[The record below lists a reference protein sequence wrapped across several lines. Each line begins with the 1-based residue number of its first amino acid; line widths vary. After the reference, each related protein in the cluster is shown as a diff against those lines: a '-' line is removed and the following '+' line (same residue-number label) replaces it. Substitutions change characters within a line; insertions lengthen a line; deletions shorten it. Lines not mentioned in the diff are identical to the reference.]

1 MTSSAVVTSPQD
13 LRRSNAATVL
23 RTVWD
28 GAPFTAS
35 DVIATTGLTRSTVLG
50 MCDELVQRGWITE
63 LEDARSA
70 GTYQKGRP
78 ARRYAFAAEAGY
90 VVGVDA
96 GWHRIAATVADLGG
110 TPRGAA
116 EASLGEADTDP
127 ALRRETVLAVL
138 DRALTDAG
146 VAREEVLAIVAGV
159 PAPTDAAG
167 TSPRGHEFWERMNPA
182 LADALSEQA
191 PIVEVE
197 NDANLAAVAEGA
209 VGGGTDLQSFGV
221 LLSGER
227 FGSGLIVDGKL
238 LRGRSGGAGE
248 LRLLDLVTGV
258 GGPEG
263 LGYAAREMAHEAMA
277 NKTVPPGSALLRAGT
292 AGPDAEHVFAAAL
305 NGDPLATDI
314 VAQLADRLARVCAVI
329 ATMLDLERIIVA
341 GAIAPAA
348 EPVVAQ
354 ATELLR
360 EYTHPPHPTI
370 TASTLGADVVRT
382 GALQRAVAL
391 VRADPLGLPA
401 RQTRQRRA

>member
-1 MTSSAVVTSPQD
+1 M
-13 LRRSNAATVL
+13 VL

-63 LEDARSA
+63 LEDARTA

-110 TPRGAA
+110 NPRGAA
-116 EASLGEADTDP
+116 EASLGEEDTNP

-138 DRALTDAG
+138 ERALTDAG
-146 VAREEVLAIVAGV
+146 IAREEVLAIVAGV

-167 TSPRGHEFWERMNPA
+167 TSPRGHEFWERMNPG
-182 LADALSEQA
+182 LTDALSEQA
-191 PIVEVE
+191 RIVEVE

-209 VGGGTDLQSFGV
+209 VGGGTGLQSFGV

-227 FGSGLIVDGKL
+227 FGSGLIVDGTL

-248 LRLLDLVTGV
+248 LRLLDLVAGV

-263 LGYAAREMAHEAMA
+263 LGYAAREMAHEAIM

-292 AGPDAEHVFAAAL
+292 TGPDAEHVFAAAL

-314 VAQLADRLARVCAVI
+314 VARLADRLARVCAVI
-329 ATMLDLERIIVA
+329 ATMLDLERVIVA

-391 VRADPLGLPA
+391 VRADPLGLPV
-401 RQTRQRRA
+401 TLRRDRRG

>member
-1 MTSSAVVTSPQD
+1 M
-13 LRRSNAATVL
+13 VL

-63 LEDARSA
+63 LADARSA

-110 TPRGAA
+110 SPRGAA
-116 EASLGEADTDP
+116 EASLGEEDTNP

-138 DRALTDAG
+138 ERALTDAG

-167 TSPRGHEFWERMNPA
+167 TSPRGHEFWERMNPG
-182 LADALSEQA
+182 LTDALSEQA
-191 PIVEVE
+191 RIVEVE

-209 VGGGTDLQSFGV
+209 VGGGTGLQSFGV

-227 FGSGLIVDGKL
+227 FGSGLIVDGTL

-248 LRLLDLVTGV
+248 LRLLDLVAGV

-263 LGYAAREMAHEAMA
+263 LGGLRSPGDGARGDHEQDRPTRLSAAARRHDR
-277 NKTVPPGSALLRAGT
+277 PG
-292 AGPDAEHVFAAAL
+292 
-305 NGDPLATDI
+305 
-314 VAQLADRLARVCAVI
+314 
-329 ATMLDLERIIVA
+329 
-341 GAIAPAA
+341 
-348 EPVVAQ
+348 
-354 ATELLR
+354 
-360 EYTHPPHPTI
+360 
-370 TASTLGADVVRT
+370 
-382 GALQRAVAL
+382 
-391 VRADPLGLPA
+391 
-401 RQTRQRRA
+401 RRACVRRRPQWRPPRHRHRGPAG